1 MINKGPNG
9 CENIPF
15 VVARKKE
22 ALVPIVVVVVVHDI
36 CLLGQR
42 LCLHWQVF
50 FFFPEESIHCTVNSA
65 FQNNFLNVWWL
76 RTGF

>member
-9 CENIPF
+9 CENISF

-36 CLLGQR
+36 CLLGQK
-42 LCLHWQVF
+42 LCLQRS
-50 FFFPEESIHCTVNSA
+50 ESIA
-65 FQNNFLNVWWL
+65 
-76 RTGF
+76 R